1 MRFTIRE
8 IRGVTDIGRKS
19 ASSLGLDTLGTGVII
34 ALFQRLGGEIY
45 TVSET
50 WRLSVHCIFIP
61 HEKTFLAVHD
71 LLS

>member
-1 MRFTIRE
+1 MKRRLADLETQMQDMQVCHYTDVLRHSVHS
-8 IRGVTDIGRKS
+8 VTV
-19 ASSLGLDTLGTGVII
+19 T
-34 ALFQRLGGEIY
+34 EIY